1 MATDG
6 RQVPLARTFE
16 KPDLSVIESII
27 QSPGATSDER
37 TGLDYYKRMVDTV
50 TGTVLV
56 EYTLKKYGRFIG
68 YARRGQNKTYVT
80 GTTMRR
86 VFRNLVFGEAYD
98 DLDIA
103 NASGSIM
110 CQLFQRHGL
119 STESMS
125 YLNEHREEVL
135 RMIMDH
141 NPHRLERAT
150 AKTTL
155 IEVFNCGSGRASMQ
169 RELGA
174 FVDESALPPFVEG
187 LKREIRH
194 NVDSIAHLPEFSG
207 IMAYVTK
214 KAEDKGKEAW
224 FGQFAA
230 TVYQEEERKC
240 LEVIAA
246 EVETIARERK
256 IENPIGSLIYD
267 GMTVRKEL
275 EIERHLA
282 RLEKCI
288 ARKTEY
294 TLKLEIKEMSV
305 SAEERAA
312 YIGEIGD
319 MSYEALKARFEL
331 RHFKTENG
339 KSPFHSINVKTG
351 DIVSRTMDAFK
362 VAYMDWIPVGGKQ
375 FLDKWLN
382 DGLKRA
388 YEHIEYSCVKKEDQ
402 ERSVYYAFPEMRHE
416 KLSSTSTEAEKQANV
431 DYFLDYV
438 RLLVEDRH
446 EHVEWMK
453 MWLADILVNPDDK
466 GQTPIAV
473 VLWGE
478 QGAGKTFLR
487 ELMAQ
492 LLGEKLVHHTDDP
505 LKNGDIMHDFNS
517 TLKYKLFLEFEEIN
531 FKTHSQVADR
541 IKALITGRTH
551 TITHKGQDSVDV
563 KATERILFT
572 TNAAGSVVIES
583 GDRRYAA
590 FAVSTRRVGDAP
602 YWNEHYRKLKDPSYI
617 KDVAEYLISHKAA
630 LERYVIR
637 DRRPITEYYRSLQQ
651 LSLSPELD
659 FLRDMFLSCVFG
671 GEFLAPFLSGAGLY
685 SVPSSMMCGEYNRWR
700 AENGLKDQISSKSFT
715 MKMVSHG
722 SSYGIRRD
730 TTGSRH
736 NAFLIDSVKLRA
748 ALARDFNNGPVD
760 LRR

>member
-1 MATDG
+1 MATQG
-6 RQVPLARTFE
+6 KSRIPLARTFE
-16 KPDLSVIESII
+16 KPDLAVLESII
-27 QSPGATSDER
+27 QSPAATSDER
-37 TGLDYYKRMVDTV
+37 TGLGSYKRMIDTA
-50 TGTVLV
+50 TGNVLV
-56 EYTLKKYGRFIG
+56 EYTVREYGRFIG

-86 VFRNLVFGEAYD
+86 TFRNLVFGEEYD

-103 NASGSIM
+103 NASGAIM

-119 STESMS
+119 TTESMS

-135 RMIMDH
+135 CMIMEH
-141 NPHRLERAT
+141 NPRRLERAT

-155 IEVFNCGSGRASMQ
+155 IEVFNCGSGRTSMQ

-174 FVDESALPPFVEG
+174 FVDEHALPPFVEG
-187 LKREIRH
+187 LKREIRR

-207 IMAYVTK
+207 IMAFVTK
-214 KAEDKGKEAW
+214 KAEDKGEAAW

-246 EVETIARERK
+246 EVEKIARERK
-256 IENPIGSLIYD
+256 VENPIGSLIYD
-267 GMTVRKEL
+267 GMTVKKEL
-275 EIERHLA
+275 EIDRHLA
-282 RLEKCI
+282 RLERCI
-288 ARKTEY
+288 AKKTDY
-294 TLKLEIKEMSV
+294 TLKLEIKDMSV

-312 YIGEIGD
+312 YVGDIGD
-319 MSYEALKARFEL
+319 MSYEALKARFEM

-339 KSPFHSINVKTG
+339 KSPFHSINLKTG
-351 DIVSRTMDAFK
+351 DIVSRSMVAFN

-375 FLDKWLN
+375 FLEKWFN
-382 DGLKRA
+382 DGLKRS
-388 YEHIEYSCVKKEDQ
+388 YEYIEYGCVQKTDQ
-402 ERSVYYAFPEMRHE
+402 ESTVYYAFPELRHE
-416 KLSSTSTEAEKQANV
+416 KLVSSSTEDEKRANV
-431 DYFLDYV
+431 GYFRDYV
-438 RLLVEDRH
+438 RLLVEDKD
-446 EHVEWMK
+446 EYVEWITL
-453 MWLADILVNPDDK
+453 WLADILVHPDDK

-487 ELMAQ
+487 ELMAS
-492 LLGEKLVHHTDDP
+492 LLGERLVHHTDDP
-505 LKNGDIMHDFNS
+505 LKNGDILHDFNS

-551 TITHKGQDSVDV
+551 TITHKGEDSVDV

-583 GDRRYAA
+583 CDRRYAA
-590 FAVSTRRVGDAP
+590 FAVSPRRVGDVP
-602 YWNEHYRKLKDPSYI
+602 YWNEHYRKLQDANYI
-617 KDVAEYLISHKAA
+617 KDVADYLISLKAPLA
-630 LERYVIR
+630 HYVLR
-637 DRRPITEYYRSLQQ
+637 DRRPITEYYKSLQQ

-659 FLRDMFLSCVFG
+659 FLRDAFIGEIFG
-671 GEFLAPFLSGAGLY
+671 QEFLAQFASGAGLY
-685 SVPSSMMCGEYNRWR
+685 AIPSSRMCGEYNRWR
-700 AENGLKDQISSKSFT
+700 TENGLKEHISSKSFT

-722 SSYGIRRD
+722 STYGIRRD
-730 TTGSRH
+730 TTGNKH
-736 NAFLIDSVKLRA
+736 NSFVIDSAKLRA
-748 ALARDFNNGPVD
+748 ALARDFGPA
-760 LRR
+760 RSS